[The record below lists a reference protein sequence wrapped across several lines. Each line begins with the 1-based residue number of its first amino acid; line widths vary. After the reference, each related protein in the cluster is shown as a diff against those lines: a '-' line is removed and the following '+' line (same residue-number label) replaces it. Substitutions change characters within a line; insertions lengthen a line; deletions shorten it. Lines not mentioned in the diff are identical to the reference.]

1 VYISA
6 VLEDE
11 QDAPAAGDAALL
23 ADSRNIDFVDDKTVY
38 GNPGGVTLLESLAQ
52 FQAELQRRNAVDDRE
67 KLELRNRIRKLATVF
82 VRRTDNF
89 RFELS
94 PPIP

>member
-1 VYISA
+1 MHPQQA
-6 VLEDE
+6 TQL
-11 QDAPAAGDAALL
+11 ALL

-52 FQAELQRRNAVDDRE
+52 FQAELQRRHAVDERRNAVDDRE
-67 KLELRNRIRKLATVF
+67 NLELRNRIRKLATVF

-89 RFELS
+89 RFESS